1 MQPVAPASPLAFA
14 DTDASGGSGSGG
26 GLAEQLLARMERS
39 IASTGGSIDQLK
51 VPRGRRWV
59 WVWARVY
66 GCVWVGGCMLFVCGV
81 HHC

>member
-14 DTDASGGSGSGG
+14 DIDAPGGSGSSSGSGG

-51 VPRGRRWV
+51 VTGRG
-59 WVWARVY
+59 
-66 GCVWVGGCMLFVCGV
+66 
-81 HHC
+81 